1 MAGGR
6 RAGGEEY
13 AARVNAAAELLAAGV
28 GVAEAAGRL
37 AGRFGLSQRQAR
49 RYVDRAAAG
58 GPVRVPPAT
67 TVFTVKL
74 PVPLVASV
82 RAHARE
88 SGRTLSGLVA
98 QALEEFLARGRRGHP
113 RR

>member
-6 RAGGEEY
+6 RAGGGEY

-28 GVAEAAGRL
+28 GVADAAGQL

-49 RYVDRAAAG
+49 RYVDRAAAD
-58 GPVRVPPAT
+58 GPVRVPQPT

-88 SGRTLSGLVA
+88 SGRTISGLVA
-98 QALEEFLARGRRGHP
+98 QALEEFLSRGRRGHP

>member
-28 GVAEAAGRL
+28 GVADAAGRL

-58 GPVRVPPAT
+58 PVRVPQPT

-88 SGRTLSGLVA
+88 SGRTISSVVG
-98 QALEEFLARGRRGHP
+98 QALEEFLSRGRRGHP